1 MTITGSTHLLSA
13 ARAEAL
19 FASSLS
25 ASSPLSS
32 AVVHDAIIH
41 AVRVYGGTRGC
52 AGEMAAAYGEHPE
65 TAATRMR
72 WARHAIRATYPPP
85 VRGRRHLASVP
96 KPRAIPME
104 ELITPLRSVAGRR
117 AA

>member
-1 MTITGSTHLLSA
+1 M
-13 ARAEAL
+13 
-19 FASSLS
+19 
-25 ASSPLSS
+25 
-32 AVVHDAIIH
+32 H

-72 WARHAIRATYPPP
+72 WARHAIHASYPPP

-96 KPRAIPME
+96 KPGAI
-104 ELITPLRSVAGRR
+104 LIQEPVTPLLSGASRR

>member
-1 MTITGSTHLLSA
+1 MTITGLTDLFSA

-25 ASSPLSS
+25 AGSPLSS
-32 AVVHDAIIH
+32 AVVHAAIIR

-96 KPRAIPME
+96 RPRAIPME
-104 ELITPLRSVAGRR
+104 ELTPLLSVAGRR
-117 AA
+117 PA